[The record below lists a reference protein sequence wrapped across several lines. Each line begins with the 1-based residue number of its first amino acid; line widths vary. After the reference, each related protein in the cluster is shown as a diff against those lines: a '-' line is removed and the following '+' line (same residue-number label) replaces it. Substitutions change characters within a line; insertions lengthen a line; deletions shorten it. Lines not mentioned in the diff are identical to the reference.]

1 MKFIHVSDLHLGKR
15 VCEYSMLDDQQH
27 ILKQLLKITADEM
40 PDGVFIAGDIYDKS
54 VPSAEAVAMF
64 DDFLVKLSSLKL
76 PVFIISGNHD
86 SPERLAFGGRLID
99 LSGIHISPV
108 YSGSITPLSIEKN
121 GEKADIYM
129 LPFIKP
135 ANVRSIT
142 GNNEIETYTDAVR
155 AALEEIETDSSR
167 INILLTHQFV
177 TGAKR
182 SDSEE
187 ITVGGTDNVDA
198 EVFDGFDY
206 VALGHI
212 HSAQNVGSSRIRYCG
227 TPLKYSF
234 SEVSQNKSATIVEI
248 CKDKPPLIRTA
259 ELVPLHNMQEIRGK
273 YEDIT
278 KKSFYEET
286 TLTDDYLHITLTDE
300 ENIPGVVQKLQTIY
314 RRLMKLDYDNT
325 RTRHHAEIQA
335 VSEEKMKNPVELFE
349 EFYKQRNGS
358 EMSDEQMDFMRRL
371 IEEIKEED
379 ECDL

>member
-1 MKFIHVSDLHLGKR
+1 MKFIHISDLHLGKKL
-15 VCEYSMLDDQQH
+15 CEYSMLDDQQH
-27 ILKQLLKITADEM
+27 ILKQILKIIADEM
-40 PDGVFIAGDIYDKS
+40 PDGIFISGDIYDKS
-54 VPSAEAVAMF
+54 VPSAEAVALF
-64 DDFLVKLSSLKL
+64 DDFLVQLSALKL

-108 YSGSITPLSIEKN
+108 YRGRISPFSIEKD

-129 LPFIKP
+129 LPFVKP
-135 ANVRSIT
+135 ANVRSVL
-142 GNNEIETYTDAVR
+142 GNEEIESYTDAVR
-155 AALEEIETDSSR
+155 AALGEIKTDSSH

-198 EVFDGFDY
+198 DVFDGFDY

-212 HSAQNVGSSRIRYCG
+212 HSAQNVGSTRIRYCG

-248 CKDKPPLIRTA
+248 NKGELPQIRTA
-259 ELVPLHNMQEIRGK
+259 ALTPLHNMQEIRGK
-273 YEDIT
+273 YEEIT
-278 KKSFYEET
+278 EKSFYEKT

-300 ENIPGVVQKLQTIY
+300 EDIPGVVQKLQTIY

-335 VSEEKMKNPVELFE
+335 VSEEKMKKPDELFA
-349 EFYKQRNGS
+349 EFYKLRNGS
-358 EMSDEQMDFMRRL
+358 EMSNEQMNFIQEL
-371 IEEIKEED
+371 IEKIKEEE

>member
-1 MKFIHVSDLHLGKR
+1 MKFIHISDLHLGKKL
-15 VCEYSMLDDQQH
+15 CEYSMLDDQQH
-27 ILKQLLKITADEM
+27 ILKQILKIIADEM
-40 PDGVFIAGDIYDKS
+40 PDGVFISGDIYDKS
-54 VPSAEAVAMF
+54 VPSAEAVALF
-64 DDFLVKLSSLKL
+64 DDFLVQLSALKL

-108 YSGSITPLSIEKN
+108 YRGCISPFSIEKD

-129 LPFIKP
+129 LPFVKP
-135 ANVRSIT
+135 ANVRSVL
-142 GNNEIETYTDAVR
+142 GNEEIETYTDAVR
-155 AALEEIETDSSR
+155 AALGEIKTDSSH

-177 TGAKR
+177 IGAKR

-198 EVFDGFDY
+198 DVFDGFDY

-212 HSAQNVGSSRIRYCG
+212 HSAQNVGSTRIRYCG

-248 CKDKPPLIRTA
+248 SKGELPQIRTA
-259 ELVPLHNMQEIRGK
+259 ALTPLHNMQEIRGK
-273 YEDIT
+273 YEEIT
-278 KKSFYEET
+278 EKSFYEKT
-286 TLTDDYLHITLTDE
+286 TLIDDYLHITLTDE
-300 ENIPGVVQKLQTIY
+300 EDIPGVVQKLQTIY

-335 VSEEKMKNPVELFE
+335 VSEEKMKKPDELFA
-349 EFYKQRNGS
+349 EFYKLRNGS
-358 EMSDEQMDFMRRL
+358 EMSNEQMNFIQEL
-371 IEEIKEED
+371 IKKIKEEE